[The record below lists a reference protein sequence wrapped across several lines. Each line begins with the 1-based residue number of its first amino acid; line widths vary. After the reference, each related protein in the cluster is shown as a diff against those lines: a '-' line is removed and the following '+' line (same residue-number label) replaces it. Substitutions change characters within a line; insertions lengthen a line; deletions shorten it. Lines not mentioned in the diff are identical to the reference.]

1 MNAARHILFGL
12 GLAAAMAASAQYQ
25 WIDRDGR
32 RVFSDTPPP
41 LDLPEKNLLSRPR
54 AAASAPQRTAVA
66 PAAPASAA
74 AATASAPQPTARPAD
89 AARLKAEQDQA
100 AAIRADNCKRASSAK
115 ATLDSG
121 QRLARVNERGEREI
135 IDDSERDAEQR
146 RLQQIIASECR

>member
-1 MNAARHILFGL
+1 MVFGL

-41 LDLPEKNLLSRPR
+41 PGLPEKNLIARPHAG
-54 AAASAPQRTAVA
+54 AAAPTRAAVA
-66 PAAPASAA
+66 PPPAAKASPASAA
-74 AATASAPQPTARPAD
+74 APQRPSDTGD
-89 AARLKAEQDQA
+89 AAKQKIEQEQ
-100 AAIRADNCKRASSAK
+100 AAIRADNCKRATAAK

-121 QRLARVNERGEREI
+121 MRLARVNERGEREI
-135 IDDSERDAEQR
+135 IDDSQRDAEQQ

>member
-12 GLAAAMAASAQYQ
+12 GLTAAMAASAQYQ

-54 AAASAPQRTAVA
+54 ATASAPQRAAVA
-66 PAAPASAA
+66 PAVPASAA

-121 QRLARVNERGEREI
+121 QRLARINERGEREI
-135 IDDSERDAEQR
+135 IDDTERDAEQR